1 MCCPVPFPVV
11 RARLVETVLPWARR
25 KPDAS
30 TRPVSLVPPCD
41 LSTEQVQQKPSHE
54 SLRGGEVELRMDGLA
69 RHDTGRRGWGARACL
84 RLLRGAGGI
93 AVMPLAH
100 PLACACLNSRA
111 DRQAKFRDTSYAD
124 ERRSV
129 VVNRQGPRAQEPA
142 SWSHV
147 LRPPCPQPRRI
158 DIIAQGLSQPHWTTI
173 QTPPT
178 PSQHPANT
186 SQQHQPLHTP
196 PSA

>member
-1 MCCPVPFPVV
+1 ME
-11 RARLVETVLPWARR
+11 L
-25 KPDAS
+25 
-30 TRPVSLVPPCD
+30 
-41 LSTEQVQQKPSHE
+41 LSCHS
-54 SLRGGEVELRMDGLA
+54 
-69 RHDTGRRGWGARACL
+69 
-84 RLLRGAGGI
+84 
-93 AVMPLAH
+93 AH

-111 DRQAKFRDTSYAD
+111 DRQAKFRETSYAD

-147 LRPPCPQPRRI
+147 LWPPCPQPRRI

-178 PSQHPANT
+178 PSQPSQRQPTTPASSHPPVRISERLSTTDSLRPPPIRPPYYVRRT
-186 SQQHQPLHTP
+186 SLLQGFARSTSH
-196 PSA
+196 